1 MYSPNESTTAVRPV
15 GIDIEVADETLSFR
29 SVRIDDLTPTGDQLA
44 RVAGGKP
51 PDSAVVLQMLA
62 DGALET
68 VRPDETVDLSQAD
81 GRFIIVQSDRL
92 YLFSIEGER
101 FEWPCR
107 AVSGGLVRKLGAI
120 DTDKAVY
127 LQRINE
133 PDRIIGDHDLVDLD
147 APGIEAF
154 IARRAHWKLNVHG
167 VVIDVATPKISVRA
181 AIEQAGFDPDKDWH
195 IFFKVA
201 GEKKREV
208 ELDTILDLETPGIE
222 KLRLLPKN
230 VDNGEALAALRRDFD
245 LLDEDTTYLEQLGLI
260 WETLVEVDGRRWL
273 LLHNYPVPPGYTVTA
288 TLLALEVPPAY
299 PGAQIYGFYVY
310 PPLAL
315 VSGSEIASTQMRGVI
330 REKEFH
336 GWSRNRG
343 QGASWNGEKDN
354 VVTQLALVEAALAKE
369 VGE

>member
-1 MYSPNESTTAVRPV
+1 MSTLADAGVRN
-15 GIDIEVADETLSFR
+15 GHDHHFIEVADETLSFR
-29 SVRIDDLTPTGDQLA
+29 SVRIDDLTPTGDQLVRA
-44 RVAGGKP
+44 AGSKP

-68 VRPDETVDLSQAD
+68 IRPDETVDLRQAD
-81 GRFIIVQSDRL
+81 GRFVIVQSDRL
-92 YLFSIEGER
+92 YLLAIEGER

-120 DTDKAVY
+120 APDKAIY
-127 LQRINE
+127 LQRVDE
-133 PDRIIGDHDLVDLD
+133 PDRLIGDHDLIDLD
-147 APGIEAF
+147 RRGIESF

-167 VVIDVATPKISVRA
+167 VVIEVATPKISARA
-181 AIEQAGFDPDKDWH
+181 AIEQAGFDPDKAWH
-195 IFFKVA
+195 IFFKVV

-230 VDNGEALAALRRDFD
+230 VDNGEALAAPRRDFD
-245 LLDEDTTYLEQLGLI
+245 LLDEDTTYLGQLGLI

-273 LLHNYPVPPGYTVTA
+273 LLHSYPVPTGYTVTT

-299 PGAQIYGFYVY
+299 PGAQIYGFYAY

-315 VSGSEIASTQMRGVI
+315 AAGGEIASTQMRGVI

-343 QGASWNGEKDN
+343 QGAPWNAEKDN